1 MYTIKQL
8 SDLAGITRRTL
19 HYYDEIGLLKPIEI
33 SGNGYRWY
41 SEQGLLRLQ
50 QILLYRESG
59 VPLAKIKQILDNT
72 SFDKVSALQEHK
84 ETLQKQQTRLEGLIA
99 TVEQTINYLKGAG
112 RMSPKELFK
121 AFNEEEEK
129 KYEAE
134 AMQMYDPET
143 VKASYTRWR
152 SYSKGE
158 KQRIGEEGNAA
169 YEALV
174 LSIPHGPA
182 SPEAQAGVDRWRKHM
197 AYFWAPNDEQLIGL
211 TDLYNEDPRF
221 KANFDKIH
229 PDLAS
234 FMREAVKIYVE
245 KKKN

>member
-19 HYYDEIGLLKPIEI
+19 HYYDEIGLLRPKEI

-41 SEQGLLRLQ
+41 SQQDLLRLQ

-59 VPLAKIKQILDNT
+59 MPLAKIKQILDNNL
-72 SFDKVSALQEHK
+72 FDKVSALQEHK
-84 ETLQKQQTRLEGLIA
+84 EILQKQRNRLEGLIA
-99 TVEQTINYLKGAG
+99 TVEQTIDYLQGAG

-121 AFNEEEEK
+121 AFSEEEK
-129 KYEAE
+129 NYENE
-134 AMQMYDPET
+134 AMEMYDPET
-143 VKASYTRWR
+143 VKASFTRWR
-152 SYSKGE
+152 SYSKAE
-158 KQRIGEEGNAA
+158 KQRIGEESNAT

-174 LSIPHGPA
+174 LAMPHGPA

-197 AYFWAPNDEQLIGL
+197 SYLWTPNDEQLIGL

-229 PDLAS
+229 PELAS

-245 KKKN
+245 KKMKN

>member
-19 HYYDEIGLLKPIEI
+19 HYYDEIGLLRPTEI
-33 SGNGYRWY
+33 TGNGYRWY
-41 SEQGLLRLQ
+41 SEQELLRLQ
-50 QILLYRESG
+50 QILLYREAG
-59 VPLAKIKQILDNT
+59 VSLAKIKLILDSS

-84 ETLQKQQTRLEGLIA
+84 DALQKQRTRLEGLIT
-99 TVEQTINYLKGAG
+99 TVEQTINYLQGAG
-112 RMSPKELFK
+112 KMSPKELFK
-121 AFNEEEEK
+121 AFDEEEEK
-129 KYEAE
+129 KYEDE

-143 VKASYTRWR
+143 VKDSYSLWR
-152 SYSKGE
+152 SYSKAE

-174 LSIPHGPA
+174 LAMPHGPE
-182 SPEAQAGVDRWRKHM
+182 SPEAQAGVERWRKHM
-197 AYFWAPNDEQLIGL
+197 TYFWVPNEDQLIGL
-211 TDLYNEDPRF
+211 ADLYNEDPRF

-234 FMREAVKIYVE
+234 FMREAVKIYLE
-245 KKKN
+245 KNKS

>member
-19 HYYDEIGLLKPIEI
+19 HYYDEIGLLAPTEI

-41 SEQGLLRLQ
+41 SEQELLRLQ
-50 QILLYRESG
+50 QILLYREAG
-59 VPLAKIKQILDNT
+59 VSLGKIKQILNNP
-72 SFDKVSALQEHK
+72 SFDKVLALKEHM
-84 ETLQKQQTRLEGLIA
+84 EVLQKQRTRLEGLIT
-99 TVEQTINYLKGAG
+99 TVEHTINYLQGAG
-112 RMSPKELFK
+112 NMSPKELFK
-121 AFNEEEEK
+121 AFNEQEEK
-129 KYEAE
+129 IYEDE

-152 SYSKGE
+152 SYSKAE
-158 KQRIGEEGNAA
+158 KQRIGEEGNAV
-169 YEALV
+169 YDALV
-174 LSIPHGPA
+174 LAMPHGPA

-197 AYFWAPNDEQLIGL
+197 AYFWVPNEEQLVGL

-221 KANFDKIH
+221 KANFDRIH
-229 PDLAS
+229 PGLAS

-245 KKKN
+245 KSKK

>member
-19 HYYDEIGLLKPIEI
+19 HYYDEIGLLRPTEI

-41 SEQGLLRLQ
+41 SQQDLLRLQ

-59 VPLAKIKQILDNT
+59 MPLAEIKQILDNT
-72 SFDKVSALQEHK
+72 SFDKVSALQAHREI
-84 ETLQKQQTRLEGLIA
+84 LQKQQTPLVGLIA
-99 TVEQTINYLKGAG
+99 TVEQTIDFLQGAG

-129 KYEAE
+129 MYESE
-134 AMQMYDPET
+134 DMEMYDPEI

-152 SYSKGE
+152 SYSKVE
-158 KQRIGEEGNAA
+158 KQRISEEGNAA

-174 LSIPHGPA
+174 LAMPHGPA
-182 SPEAQAGVDRWRKHM
+182 SPEAQAGVERWRKHIE
-197 AYFWAPNDEQLIGL
+197 YFWVPNNEQMIGL

-229 PDLAS
+229 PEQAS
-234 FMREAVKIYVE
+234 FMREAVKIYLE

>member
-19 HYYDEIGLLKPIEI
+19 HYYDEIGLLRPTEI

-41 SEQGLLRLQ
+41 SQQDLLRLQ
-50 QILLYRESG
+50 QILLYHEAG
-59 VPLAKIKQILDNT
+59 VSLGKIKQILDST
-72 SFDKVSALQEHK
+72 SFDKVSALQTHR
-84 ETLQKQQTRLEGLIA
+84 ETLQKQQTRLVGLIA
-99 TVEQTINYLKGAG
+99 TVEQTIDFLQGAG

-121 AFNEEEEK
+121 PFNEQEEK

-152 SYSKGE
+152 SYSKAE
-158 KQRIGEEGNAA
+158 KQKIGEEGNAV
-169 YEALV
+169 YDSLV
-174 LSIPHGPA
+174 LAMPHGPT
-182 SPEAQAGVDRWRKHM
+182 SPEAQAGVERWRKHM
-197 AYFWAPNDEQLIGL
+197 AYFWVPNEEQLVGL
-211 TDLYNEDPRF
+211 TDLYNEAPRF

-229 PDLAS
+229 PGLAS

-245 KKKN
+245 KRK

>member
-19 HYYDEIGLLKPIEI
+19 HYYDEIGLLQPTEI
-33 SGNGYRWY
+33 AGNGYRWY
-41 SEQGLLRLQ
+41 SEQELLRLQ

-59 VPLAKIKQILDNT
+59 MPLADIKQILDNT
-72 SFDKVSALQEHK
+72 CFDKVSALQAHR
-84 ETLQKQQTRLEGLIA
+84 ETLQKEQTRLVGLIA
-99 TVEQTINYLKGAG
+99 TVEQTIDFLQGAG

-129 KYEAE
+129 KYESE
-134 AMQMYDPET
+134 AMEMYDQET

-152 SYSKGE
+152 SYSKAE
-158 KQRIGEEGNAA
+158 KQRIGEEGNAV

-174 LSIPHGPA
+174 LAMPHGPA

-197 AYFWAPNDEQLIGL
+197 QYFWAPNEEQLVGL

-229 PDLAS
+229 PELAS
-234 FMREAVKIYVE
+234 FIREAVRIYLE
-245 KKKN
+245 KKNN

>member
-19 HYYDEIGLLKPIEI
+19 HYYDEIGLLRPIEI

-41 SEQGLLRLQ
+41 SEQELLRLQ
-50 QILLYRESG
+50 QILLFREAG
-59 VPLAKIKQILDNT
+59 VPLVKIKQILDNNL
-72 SFDKVSALQEHK
+72 FDKVSALQAHREA
-84 ETLQKQQTRLEGLIA
+84 LQKQQTRLEALIA
-99 TVEQTINYLKGAG
+99 SVEQTIKYLQGAG
-112 RMSPKELFK
+112 KMSPKEIFK

-129 KYEAE
+129 KYESE
-134 AMQMYDPET
+134 VMEMYDPET
-143 VKASYTRWR
+143 VQASYTRWR
-152 SYSKGE
+152 SYSKAE
-158 KQRIGEEGNAA
+158 KQKISEEGNAV
-169 YEALV
+169 YDALV
-174 LSIPHGPA
+174 LAMPHGPA
-182 SPEAQAGVDRWRKHM
+182 SPEAQAGVDRWRRHM
-197 AYFWAPNDEQLIGL
+197 AYFWVPNEEQLVGL

-229 PDLAS
+229 PELAS